1 MNWPA
6 TVLAPEAWPTSSAP
20 RLKQAFGLGRAW
32 WPWVRLAGG
41 AAILAVIIVRL
52 GATPFLDALRLT
64 RAWALAAAAAI
75 TALTTVCC
83 AWRWSLVAHALEVD
97 VPLRPAVSAYYQS
110 QFLNVTLPSGVLG
123 DVHRAMS
130 HGRDVGAMSRS
141 VRSVVWERTLGQA
154 VQIGLTVVLLGL
166 LASPVRS
173 AVPQLAAVGAVTV
186 LGLALVTA
194 AVARRGSGLTARIAG
209 GLVDDVR
216 SISRAREAW
225 PGVVLASVVAV
236 VGHTVIFLIALRA
249 TGATVSAGQGVALA
263 LVVLLASA
271 VPTNIAGWGPREGAA
286 AWAFSSVGLSAAQG
300 VTASVVYG
308 VMVLVAT
315 LPGAVML
322 GVAAGTARRRQRGLQ
337 SISDR
342 WQGVTMA
349 DRPYTLL
356 SCGISIDGYLDD
368 ASDQRLMLSND
379 ADLDRVDGLRA
390 GCDAILVGAA
400 TVRNDNPRLLVR
412 SQARMNDRK
421 ARGLSPTPIKV
432 TVTARADLNPDAD
445 FFTVGDT
452 EKLVY
457 CGSAAARA
465 AAERLGS
472 VATVVDA
479 GDPAEMRLVSE
490 DLYARGVRR
499 LLVEG
504 GATVHT
510 QFLTAGLADELHLV
524 VAPFFVGDS
533 RARRFVDDGRFPWT
547 PEQSARLVDV
557 GQIDDVAVLRYALST
572 RFGSD

>member
-6 TVLAPEAWPTSSAP
+6 TVLAPEAGPTSSAP

-32 WPWVRLAGG
+32 WPWVRLSGG

-64 RAWALAAAAAI
+64 SAWALAAAAAI

-97 VPLRPAVSAYYQS
+97 VPLRPAVSAYYRS
-110 QFLNVTLPSGVLG
+110 QFLNATLPSGVLG
-123 DVHRAMS
+123 DVHRAIR

-141 VRSVVWERTLGQA
+141 VRSVAWERTLGQA

-249 TGATVSAGQGVALA
+249 TGATVSAGQGVTLA

-300 VTASVVYG
+300 VTTSVVYG

-322 GVAAGTARRRQRGLQ
+322 GVGRQHQHAG
-337 SISDR
+337 
-342 WQGVTMA
+342 
-349 DRPYTLL
+349 
-356 SCGISIDGYLDD
+356 
-368 ASDQRLMLSND
+368 ASEVFS
-379 ADLDRVDGLRA
+379 
-390 GCDAILVGAA
+390 
-400 TVRNDNPRLLVR
+400 P
-412 SQARMNDRK
+412 
-421 ARGLSPTPIKV
+421 SPT
-432 TVTARADLNPDAD
+432 
-445 FFTVGDT
+445 
-452 EKLVY
+452 
-457 CGSAAARA
+457 
-465 AAERLGS
+465 
-472 VATVVDA
+472 
-479 GDPAEMRLVSE
+479 
-490 DLYARGVRR
+490 
-499 LLVEG
+499 G
-504 GATVHT
+504 GRV
-510 QFLTAGLADELHLV
+510 
-524 VAPFFVGDS
+524 
-533 RARRFVDDGRFPWT
+533 
-547 PEQSARLVDV
+547 
-557 GQIDDVAVLRYALST
+557 
-572 RFGSD
+572 